1 MRNVSALIQEW
12 LMTLNVHML
21 EDFDDATLTALKAQ
35 LDPRLHLTSG
45 SAVVPD
51 THILVGGRPAREQLA
66 ACPDLRAV
74 IVPWAGV
81 PENTRELLRDFP
93 RIMLHN
99 LHHNAAATA
108 EMALALLLS
117 AAKFIVPIDQRLRAN
132 DWSPRYAPSRSI
144 GLHNRTALIVGYGQI
159 GQRVGR
165 ACHALEM
172 TVLATRRHR
181 VDEDDVA
188 EVHPIA
194 DLPQLLPRA
203 HALIITAPLTPET
216 KGLIGERELAR
227 LPHGALLVNVGR
239 GAIVEE
245 AALYQALKSG
255 PLAAAGLD
263 VWYNYPRDE
272 AAQTNTPPAQY
283 PFHELDNVVMSPHRG
298 GDEVG
303 IDVVRMRHLADL
315 LNAAA
320 RSVEIPNRVDLE
332 AGY

>member
-1 MRNVSALIQEW
+1 M
-12 LMTLNVHML
+12 LNVHLL
-21 EDFDDATLTALKAQ
+21 EVFNDAALTGLKAQ
-35 LDPRLHLTSG
+35 LDRRVHLTAGQAIS
-45 SAVVPD
+45 PE
-51 THILVGGRPAREQLA
+51 THILIGGRPTREQLA

-81 PENTRELLRDFP
+81 PDSTRELLRSLP
-93 RIMLHN
+93 HITLHN

-144 GLHNRTALIVGYGQI
+144 GLHGKTALIVGYGQI
-159 GQRVGR
+159 GRRVGR
-165 ACHALEM
+165 VCRALEM
-172 TVLATRRHR
+172 RVLGTRRIR
-181 VDEDDVA
+181 LEPDDIA
-188 EVHPIA
+188 EVHSIV
-194 DLPQLLPRA
+194 DLPRLLPRS

-216 KGLIGERELAR
+216 NGLIGERELAL

-239 GAIVEE
+239 GAIVDE
-245 AALYQALKSG
+245 AAVYQALKDG
-255 PLAAAGLD
+255 QLAAAGLD
-263 VWYNYPRDE
+263 VWYNYPRDDD
-272 AAQTNTPPAQY
+272 AQTSTPPSQF

-303 IDVVRMRHLADL
+303 IDEARMQHLADL

-320 RSVEIPNRVDLE
+320 RGEEMPNGVNLE